1 MKRIINGM
9 IAGMTALCVIIG
21 LTGCGVEKR
30 LPEYDNEYFRYA
42 VRTYRDGSQEGY
54 LVGFTESGAAQTEL
68 ILPQEIDGIPIVNFG
83 YWLSGPFG
91 DNYGQIGQ
99 FFSENLRKI
108 YVPFVPAENTW
119 ASYRGTI
126 SDIPNAYLV
135 IWKSKDITSWSAL
148 RGAKGEIVGFNILV
162 NYFDWF
168 AYGNATAG
176 GKIAN
181 ISYMY
186 NYERAED
193 DGYYWVDSYDNK
205 AVSFI
210 PPAPAREG
218 YSFGG
223 WYKEAECFH
232 AWDFAK
238 DRTGDEIVIES
249 YSKYEDYK
257 DREITYLYAK
267 WNKEN

>member
-30 LPEYDNEYFRYA
+30 LPEYDSKYFRYA

-54 LVGFTESGAAQTEL
+54 LVGFTELGAAQTEL
-68 ILPQEIDGIPIVNFG
+68 ILPQEIDGVPMVGFG
-83 YWLSGPFG
+83 YQRNLGMGHEAVGEF
-91 DNYGQIGQ
+91 Y
-99 FFSENLRKI
+99 SEKLKRL
-108 YVPFVPAENTW
+108 YAPFVAQDGTW
-119 ASYRGTI
+119 TGQNFYGSM
-126 SDIPNAYLV
+126 PNAYF
-135 IWKSKDITSWSAL
+135 IQWKKL
-148 RGAKGEIVGFNILV
+148 FPVGADKCLKGSII
-162 NYFDWF
+162 
-168 AYGNATAG
+168 G
-176 GKIAN
+176 GKVFESFFDYYSANNSYSRLAN

-186 NYERAED
+186 NYEGAED
-193 DGYYWVDSYDNK
+193 EGYYWVDSYDNE

-210 PPAPAREG
+210 PPAPTREG

-223 WYKEAECFH
+223 WYKEAECLH